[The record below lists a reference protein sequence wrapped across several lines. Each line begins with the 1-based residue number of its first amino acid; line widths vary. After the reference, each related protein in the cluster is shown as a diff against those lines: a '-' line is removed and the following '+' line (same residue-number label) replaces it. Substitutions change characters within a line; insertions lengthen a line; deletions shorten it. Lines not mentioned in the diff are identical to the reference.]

1 MVNDADE
8 TGRHILAIYLPNVVS
23 NIIYILKT
31 SRNTHVV
38 TDYDVYQYD
47 EKYGCN
53 TSKTINDDEV
63 KCFQMKAFKMPKT
76 IKLKASY

>member
-38 TDYDVYQYD
+38 TDYDVY
-47 EKYGCN
+47 
-53 TSKTINDDEV
+53 
-63 KCFQMKAFKMPKT
+63 
-76 IKLKASY
+76 